1 MKKLKPAPYKSDMH
15 RHKETIGYSMACI
28 TAGLFALA
36 IVAIFLLPVIWY
48 VIHNVILSQ
57 P

>member
-1 MKKLKPAPYKSDMH
+1 MKLKPKPYKSDLQRH
-15 RHKETIGYSMACI
+15 RDTIGYSLACV

-48 VIHNVILSQ
+48 VIHNVILLT